1 MAVNAPVVAA
11 AATVTLAGTVRLAL
25 LLVKAMVAPPV
36 GAGPLKEKA
45 QALVPGPVKAVGA
58 HAKLVRV
65 TGAFRVMVE
74 LAFPP
79 LAAAV
84 TVAVESL
91 TMVPA
96 VAVKVAVEAPAATV
110 TETGAVSSA
119 LLDEMATRTPPAGA
133 AVPAVMVQVLL
144 APELSD
150 GGAHTREATVHG
162 GARLREAVLELPFN
176 AAVTTAV

>member
-11 AATVTLAGTVRLAL
+11 AATVTPAGTVRLAL

-58 HAKLVRV
+58 HARLVRV

-74 LAFPP
+74 LALPP

-96 VAVKVAVEAPAATV
+96 VAVKVTVEAPAATV
-110 TETGAVSSA
+110 TEAGAVSSA
-119 LLDEMATRTPPAGA
+119 LL
-133 AVPAVMVQVLL
+133 
-144 APELSD
+144 
-150 GGAHTREATVHG
+150 
-162 GARLREAVLELPFN
+162 
-176 AAVTTAV
+176 